1 MIFCNVKG
9 SHSFWVKMRSQ
20 MMELIGYEKRKYE
33 TNLNIRR
40 LNADVIAVR
49 KGKHRCGA

>member
-1 MIFCNVKG
+1 
-9 SHSFWVKMRSQ
+9 

-40 LNADVIAVR
+40 LNADVIVGRKENAGSAV
-49 KGKHRCGA
+49 GAASAAVGPKC